1 MRAQTLPPA
10 AGWQW
15 LMGGF
20 AIFRRN
26 PVMLGMLVVTYWF
39 TVLFLNVVPVVGVL
53 MASLAIP
60 GLSVGLMQAARN
72 LERGQPIGLQTLFGS
87 LKDNGRTLVALGAL
101 YLCATLGVLGLS
113 SLLDGGELMQFM
125 LASNRAE
132 RAAVEDSDFLLSAM
146 FVMMLMVPVLMAWW
160 FAPVLAAWHRLS
172 VGRALFFS
180 LMACWM
186 NWRPF
191 LTYGI
196 ALLVVVGVLP
206 GLLLGILLLLMPGA
220 ANLAT
225 AILTLPMVLVVAPTV
240 FASFYAS
247 YRDIFGISEI
257 V

>member
-1 MRAQTLPPA
+1 
-10 AGWQW
+10 
-15 LMGGF
+15 MGGF

>member
-1 MRAQTLPPA
+1 
-10 AGWQW
+10 
-15 LMGGF
+15 MGGF

-26 PVMLGMLVVTYWF
+26 PVMLGMLVVAYWF

-180 LMACWM
+180 FMACWM

>member
-1 MRAQTLPPA
+1 
-10 AGWQW
+10 
-15 LMGGF
+15 MGGF
-20 AIFRRN
+20 ALFRRN
-26 PVMLGMLVVTYWF
+26 PVMLGMLVVAYWF
-39 TVLFLNVVPVVGVL
+39 TVLFLNVVPFVGVL
-53 MASLAIP
+53 VASLVIP

-72 LERGQPIGLQTLFGS
+72 LERGQPIGLQTLYGS

-113 SLLDGGELMQFM
+113 SLLDGGDLMRFM

-132 RAAVEDSDFLLSAM
+132 RAAVEDSDFLLSALC
-146 FVMMLMVPVLMAWW
+146 VMTLMVPVLMAWW
-160 FAPVLAAWHRLS
+160 FAPVLASWHRLS

-180 LMACWM
+180 FMACWM

-196 ALLVVVGVLP
+196 ALLIVAGIVP
-206 GLLLGILLLLMPGA
+206 GLLLGILLLILPGA

-225 AILTLPMVLVVAPTV
+225 AILTLPMVLVVAPIV

>member
-1 MRAQTLPPA
+1 
-10 AGWQW
+10 
-15 LMGGF
+15 MGGF

-26 PVMLGMLVVTYWF
+26 PVMFGMLVVSYWF
-39 TVLFLNVVPVVGVL
+39 TVLFLNVVPFIGVL
-53 MASLAIP
+53 VASLAIP

-101 YLCATLGVLGLS
+101 YLFGTLGVLGLS
-113 SLLDGGELMQFM
+113 SLLDGGDLMRFM

-132 RAAVEDSDFLLSAM
+132 RAVVEESDFLLSAM
-146 FVMMLMVPVLMAWW
+146 FVTMLMIPVLMAWW
-160 FAPVLAAWHRLS
+160 FAPVLASWHRLS

-180 LMACWM
+180 FMACWM

-196 ALLVVVGVLP
+196 GLLIVVGIVP
-206 GLLLGILLLLMPGA
+206 GLLLGILLLIMPGA

>member
-1 MRAQTLPPA
+1 MRAQTLAPA

-15 LMGGF
+15 ILGGF

-26 PVMLGMLVVTYWF
+26 PMMLGMLVVAYWF
-39 TVLFLNVVPVVGVL
+39 TVFFLNVLPVVGVL
-53 MASLAIP
+53 VASLAIP

-72 LERGQPIGLQTLFGS
+72 VERGQPIGLQTLFGS
-87 LKDNGRTLVALGAL
+87 LKENARTLLGLGAL
-101 YLCATLGVLGLS
+101 YLCCTLGILGLS
-113 SLLDGGELMQFM
+113 SLVDGGDFLRFM

-132 RAAVEDSDFLLSAM
+132 RAVVEDADFILPAL
-146 FVMMLMVPVLMAWW
+146 FVMVMMTPVMMAYW

-172 VGRALFFS
+172 LGRALFFS
-180 LMACWM
+180 FVACWM

-191 LTYGI
+191 LTYG
-196 ALLVVVGVLP
+196 A
-206 GLLLGILLLLMPGA
+206 GLLLVAGILPGVILGLLLLVAPGA
-220 ANLAT
+220 ASFIT
-225 AILTLPMVLVVAPTV
+225 ALVSVPMMLIVAPTI

>member
-1 MRAQTLPPA
+1 
-10 AGWQW
+10 
-15 LMGGF
+15 MGGF
-20 AIFRRN
+20 ALFRRN
-26 PVMLGMLVVTYWF
+26 PVMLGMLVVAYWF
-39 TVLFLNVVPVVGVL
+39 TVLFLNVVPFVGVL
-53 MASLAIP
+53 VASLAIP

-72 LERGQPIGLQTLFGS
+72 LERGQPIGLQTLYGS

-113 SLLDGGELMQFM
+113 SLLDGGDLMRFM

-132 RAAVEDSDFLLSAM
+132 RAVVEDSDFLLSALC
-146 FVMMLMVPVLMAWW
+146 VMTLMVPVLMAWW
-160 FAPVLAAWHRLS
+160 FAPVLASWHRLS

-180 LMACWM
+180 FMACWM

-196 ALLVVVGVLP
+196 ALLIVAGIVP
-206 GLLLGILLLLMPGA
+206 GLLLGILLLILPGA

-225 AILTLPMVLVVAPTV
+225 AILTLPMVLLVAPTV